1 MTDAP
6 PSAAAQ
12 LRAFLARF
20 SPHIA
25 KDARAALAR
34 MARLVPAGAVRLVY
48 DNYNGLV
55 IGFGPSERASDAV
68 VSILVV
74 ADHLTLCFINDAP
87 SLPDPDKLLQGRGN
101 VVRHIRLETPRD
113 LDRAPIKALVKAA
126 VAQSDVPF
134 ARRGPSPLIVKSI
147 SAKQRPR
154 RKAQ

>member
-1 MTDAP
+1 MTGTA
-6 PSAAAQ
+6 PSAATQ
-12 LRAFLARF
+12 LRAFIARF
-20 SPHIA
+20 SPGIA

-74 ADHLTLCFINDAP
+74 ADHVTLCFINDAP

-101 VVRHIRLETPRD
+101 VVRHIRLETARD
-113 LDRAPIKALVKAA
+113 L
-126 VAQSDVPF
+126 
-134 ARRGPSPLIVKSI
+134 
-147 SAKQRPR
+147 
-154 RKAQ
+154 